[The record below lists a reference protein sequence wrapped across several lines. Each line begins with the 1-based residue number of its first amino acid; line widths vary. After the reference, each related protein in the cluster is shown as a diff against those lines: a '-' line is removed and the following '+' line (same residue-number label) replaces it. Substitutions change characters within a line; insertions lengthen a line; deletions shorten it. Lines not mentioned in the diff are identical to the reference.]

1 MRFRGTMIFICGTM
15 VEAQIRV
22 RPKLSVTSSARQAR
36 FLLDT
41 LGEPPK

>member
-1 MRFRGTMIFICGTM
+1 MRLRRTTIFIPGTMA
-15 VEAQIRV
+15 EAQIRV

-41 LGEPPK
+41 LGESLK

>member
-1 MRFRGTMIFICGTM
+1 MRFRRTTIFIPGTMA
-15 VEAQIRV
+15 EAQKCV